1 MGSLITLIMPMGWV
15 LLTSPMPMGWVLIT
29 LPTPM
34 GWVLITSPMPMGWG
48 GYHFTHAQGALQNL
62 SRCALVGHAN
72 EKLAKNESAARPA
85 FLAPS
90 PAGWAPFA
98 VGACPTGPGALFD
111 HKIGVLNSC

>member
-48 GYHFTHAQGALQNL
+48 GYHSAHAQGAGWSSL
-62 SRCALVGHAN
+62 SWILIKACTNFGIV
-72 EKLAKNESAARPA
+72 
-85 FLAPS
+85 
-90 PAGWAPFA
+90 PFA
-98 VGACPTGPGALFD
+98 KFFAASAQRNLGE
-111 HKIGVLNSC
+111 GV